1 VVVLCNAATANP
13 VALARSVA
21 DVYLGDRLERVPEPP
36 AARVTLTRAQI
47 APLAGV
53 YANPVTGAPLFITL
67 RGDALVVGRTAGPAL
82 VPLAER
88 RFRVAGQPVELEFT
102 PEGVVQTVLGWPRRT
117 PVTLTRHEPA
127 RPSRAELERYA
138 GTYHS
143 EELGTTY
150 TVAATDST
158 LVLRTRWAAERTV
171 RPAYGDTFS
180 GDFLLAFTRGRG
192 GITGMRMS
200 TGRVRNVAFEKVRR

>member
-1 VVVLCNAATANP
+1 
-13 VALARSVA
+13 
-21 DVYLGDRLERVPEPP
+21 
-36 AARVTLTRAQI
+36 
-47 APLAGV
+47 
-53 YANPVTGAPLFITL
+53 
-67 RGDALVVGRTAGPAL
+67 
-82 VPLAER
+82 
-88 RFRVAGQPVELEFT
+88 
-102 PEGVVQTVLGWPRRT
+102 
-117 PVTLTRHEPA
+117 VTLTRHEPA
-127 RPSRAELERYA
+127 RPTRAELERYA

-143 EELGTTY
+143 AELGATY

-171 RPAYGDTFS
+171 RPAYGDTFT